1 MTNFGSEFNLS
12 HNPGGIW
19 KFKIDNFYFRIVI
32 VSSIAHRFYA
42 PKNGINFEDINWE
55 KSFDSRQAYGQSKLA
70 NVLHAKELAK
80 RLEKSGIL
88 VYSLHPGTRVW
99 GEKKCTHVFVL

>member
-1 MTNFGSEFNLS
+1 M
-12 HNPGGIW
+12 
-19 KFKIDNFYFRIVI
+19 
-32 VSSIAHRFYA
+32 YA

-88 VYSLHPGTRVW
+88 VYSLHPGTRYIRMIP
-99 GEKKCTHVFVL
+99 KFSKLP